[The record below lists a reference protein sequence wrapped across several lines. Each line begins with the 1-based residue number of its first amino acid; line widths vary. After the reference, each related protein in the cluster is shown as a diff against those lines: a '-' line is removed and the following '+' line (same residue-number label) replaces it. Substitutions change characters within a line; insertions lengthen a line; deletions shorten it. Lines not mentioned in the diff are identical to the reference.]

1 MSMPRAVRHINEV
14 RALDVVFRHGRI
26 SRANIAKELG
36 MVRSTASSIVA
47 SLTDEGLL
55 VEDESQDDKSA
66 GTGRPGTF
74 VRINPNYGMFI
85 GADIG
90 VGRMNVVALDMEAS
104 VIAQSRSDFS
114 LPEASPDLVVQ
125 RLVDV
130 VEGIRERLGNDYR
143 IRGLCL
149 TAPGV
154 IDRNGTILRAP
165 ILGWQEEPILEKLQ
179 QRLPDIPLLIAE
191 NDANAFAIAEIYQSK
206 DESVDT
212 EIYIYLDAGVGG
224 AIMNSGQLFRGQD
237 GYAGELG
244 HIILGDEGF
253 VELATISGSF
263 ESFIGREAVL
273 ARYRFHGGSAGD
285 IQAFIQA
292 ARQQE
297 KAALSTLRDWSFYLG
312 RGVATLTSIFN
323 PARIVLGGPV
333 AALFDLCR
341 DETLEKVARNLLEG
355 HPVPE
360 IKLSTLGLEGPAIG
374 GASMLHKQMFSV
386 DESLVFGRPKT
397 EALREKVSD

>member
-1 MSMPRAVRHINEV
+1 MTMPRAVRHINEV

-26 SRANIAKELG
+26 SRANIAKELS

-47 SLTDEGLL
+47 SLAEEGLL
-55 VEDESQDDKSA
+55 VEDGSEDDKSA

-74 VRINPNYGMFI
+74 VRINPNYGMFL

-90 VGRMNVVALDMEAS
+90 VGRMNVVALDMQTS
-104 VIAQSRSDFS
+104 VIAQATTTFDI
-114 LPEASPDLVVQ
+114 ANATPDRVVEQ
-125 RLVDV
+125 LVDV
-130 VEGIRERLGNDYR
+130 VSQITSKLAPDYR

-154 IDRNGTILRAP
+154 IDRSGTILRAP
-165 ILGWQEEPILEKLQ
+165 ILGWRQEPILEKLQ
-179 QRLPDIPLLIAE
+179 RALPEIPQLVAE
-191 NDANAFAIAEIYQSK
+191 NDANAFAIAEMYQSK

-224 AIMNSGQLFRGQD
+224 AIVNTGQLLRGQD

-263 ESFIGREAVL
+263 ESFIGRDAVL
-273 ARYRFHGGSAGD
+273 ARYRFHGGSAVD
-285 IQAFIQA
+285 IPAFIEA
-292 ARQQE
+292 ARRRE
-297 KAALSTLRDWSFYLG
+297 KAALATLKDWSFYLA

-323 PARIVLGGPV
+323 PARIVIGGPV
-333 AALFDLCR
+333 AELFDLCR
-341 DETLEKVARNLLEG
+341 DETLEKVRHNLLDD
-355 HPVPE
+355 HPMPDVR
-360 IKLSTLGLEGPAIG
+360 LSSLGPEGPAIG
-374 GASMLHKQMFSV
+374 GASMLHKQMLSV
-386 DESLVFGRPKT
+386 DENIVYRRTRG
-397 EALREKVSD
+397 

>member
-47 SLTDEGLL
+47 SLADEGLL
-55 VEDESQDDKSA
+55 VEDDSQDDKSA

-104 VIAQSRSDFS
+104 VIAQSTADFS
-114 LPEASPDLVVQ
+114 LLEASPDVVVQ
-125 RLVDV
+125 RLADV
-130 VEGIRERLGNDYR
+130 VENIRQRLGNDYR

-154 IDRNGTILRAP
+154 IDRNGTVLRAP
-165 ILGWQEEPILEKLQ
+165 ILGWRQEPILERLQ
-179 QRLPDIPLLIAE
+179 RRLPEIPLLIAE

-206 DESVDT
+206 DERGET

-224 AIMNSGQLFRGQD
+224 AIINSGQLLRGQD

-253 VELATISGSF
+253 VELATVSGSF

-273 ARYRFHGGSAGD
+273 ARYRFHGGTADD
-285 IQAFIQA
+285 IPAFMEA
-292 ARQQE
+292 ARRQE
-297 KAALSTLRDWSFYLG
+297 KSALSTLKDWSFYLG
-312 RGVATLTSIFN
+312 RGIATLTSIFN
-323 PARIVLGGPV
+323 PTRIVLGGPV

-341 DETLEKVARNLLEG
+341 EETLEKVASNLLEG
-355 HPVPE
+355 HPIPE
-360 IKLSTLGLEGPAIG
+360 IKLSSLGLEGPAIG
-374 GASMLHKQMFSV
+374 GASMLHKQMLSV
-386 DESLVFGRPKT
+386 DENLVFGRPKID
-397 EALREKVSD
+397 AGRAQ

>member
-1 MSMPRAVRHINEV
+1 MSTPRAVRHINEV

-26 SRANIAKELG
+26 SRANIAKELN

-55 VEDESQDDKSA
+55 VEDESEDDKSA

-74 VRINPNYGMFI
+74 VRINPNYGLFI

-90 VGRMNVVALDMEAS
+90 VGRMTVVALDMEAS
-104 VIAQSRSDFS
+104 VVAQTTADFDLSRAD
-114 LPEASPDLVVQ
+114 PDLVVHQ
-125 RLVDV
+125 LAEMV
-130 VEGIRERLGNDYR
+130 GKITAGLGKGYR

-154 IDRNGTILRAP
+154 MDRAGTVLRAP
-165 ILGWQEEPILEKLQ
+165 ILGWRQEPILEKLQ
-179 QRLPDIPLLIAE
+179 RRLPDIPLLSAE
-191 NDANAFAIAEIYQSK
+191 NDANAFAIAEMYRSRE
-206 DESVDT
+206 ESGDT

-224 AIMNSGQLFRGQD
+224 AIVNSGQLLHGQD

-253 VELATISGSF
+253 VELATIAGSF
-263 ESFIGREAVL
+263 ESFIGKDAVL

-285 IQAFIQA
+285 IDAFIQA
-292 ARQQE
+292 AKRQE
-297 KAALSTLRDWSFYLG
+297 RAALSTLKDWSFYLA

-323 PARIVLGGPV
+323 PTRIVLGGPV

-341 DETLEKVARNLLEG
+341 EETLQKIGENLLDD
-355 HPVPE
+355 HPIPE
-360 IKLSTLGLEGPAIG
+360 IRLSSLGLEGPAIG
-374 GASMLHKQMFSV
+374 GASMLHKQMLSV
-386 DESLVFGRPKT
+386 DEDLVYRRQK
-397 EALREKVSD
+397 

>member
-1 MSMPRAVRHINEV
+1 
-14 RALDVVFRHGRI
+14 
-26 SRANIAKELG
+26 
-36 MVRSTASSIVA
+36 
-47 SLTDEGLL
+47 
-55 VEDESQDDKSA
+55 
-66 GTGRPGTF
+66 
-74 VRINPNYGMFI
+74 
-85 GADIG
+85 
-90 VGRMNVVALDMEAS
+90 MNVVALDMEAT
-104 VIAQSRSDFS
+104 VITQSRSDFS
-114 LPEASPDLVVQ
+114 LQEASPNLVVQ
-125 RLVDV
+125 RLVNA
-130 VEGIRERLGNDYR
+130 VEDIRERLGKDYR

-165 ILGWQEEPILEKLQ
+165 ILGWREEPILEKLQ
-179 QRLPDIPLLIAE
+179 QQLPDIPLLVAE

-206 DESVDT
+206 DERSDT

-224 AIMNSGQLFRGQD
+224 AIMNSGQLLRGQD

-285 IQAFIQA
+285 IQAFIEA
-292 ARQQE
+292 AKRQE
-297 KAALSTLRDWSFYLG
+297 KAALSTLKDWSFYLG
-312 RGVATLTSIFN
+312 RGIATLTSIFN
-323 PARIVLGGPV
+323 PARLVLGGPV

-341 DETLEKVARNLLEG
+341 VETLENVTRNLLDG
-355 HPVPE
+355 HPIPA
-360 IKLSTLGLEGPAIG
+360 IKLSSLGLEGPAIG

-386 DESLVFGRPKT
+386 DENLVFGRPRT
-397 EALREKVSD
+397 ETIREKAQ

>member
-1 MSMPRAVRHINEV
+1 MTMPRTVRHINEV

-26 SRANIAKELG
+26 SRANIAKELN

-55 VEDESQDDKSA
+55 VEDESEDDKSA

-74 VRINPNYGMFI
+74 VRINANYGMFI

-104 VIAQSRSDFS
+104 VIAQAKAELD
-114 LPEASPDLVVQ
+114 LANADPDRVVQ
-125 RLVDV
+125 QLVRAV
-130 VEGIRERLGNDYR
+130 AEITENVGRNYR

-154 IDRNGTILRAP
+154 IDRSGTILRAP
-165 ILGWQEEPILEKLQ
+165 ILGWRQEPILERLQ
-179 QRLPDIPLLIAE
+179 QRLPGIPQLVAE
-191 NDANAFAIAEIYQSK
+191 NDANAFAIAEMYQSK
-206 DESVDT
+206 EEGVDT

-224 AIMNSGQLFRGQD
+224 AIVNSGQLLRGQD

-285 IQAFIQA
+285 ITAFIQA
-292 ARQQE
+292 AKRQEQ
-297 KAALSTLRDWSFYLG
+297 AALSTLKDWSFYLA
-312 RGVATLTSIFN
+312 RGMATLTSIFN

-333 AALFDLCR
+333 AELFDLCR
-341 DETLEKVARNLLEG
+341 QETLQKVGRNLLDD
-355 HPVPE
+355 HPIPE
-360 IKLSTLGLEGPAIG
+360 IKLSSLGPEGPAIG
-374 GASMLHKQMFSV
+374 GASMLHKQMLSV
-386 DESLVFGRPKT
+386 DESLVYRRAKT
-397 EALREKVSD
+397 EPAR

>member
-1 MSMPRAVRHINEV
+1 
-14 RALDVVFRHGRI
+14 
-26 SRANIAKELG
+26 

-47 SLTDEGLL
+47 SLADEGLL
-55 VEDESQDDKSA
+55 VEDDSQDDKSA

-104 VIAQSRSDFS
+104 VIAQSAADFS
-114 LPEASPDLVVQ
+114 LLEASPDVVVQ
-125 RLVDV
+125 RLADV
-130 VEGIRERLGNDYR
+130 VENIRQRLGDDYR

-154 IDRNGTILRAP
+154 IDRNGTVLRAP
-165 ILGWQEEPILEKLQ
+165 ILGWRQEPILERLQ
-179 QRLPDIPLLIAE
+179 QRLPEIPLLIAE

-206 DESVDT
+206 DERGET

-224 AIMNSGQLFRGQD
+224 AIINSGQLLRGQD

-253 VELATISGSF
+253 VELATVSGSF

-273 ARYRFHGGSAGD
+273 ARYRFHGGSADD
-285 IQAFIQA
+285 IPAFMEA
-292 ARQQE
+292 ARRQE
-297 KAALSTLRDWSFYLG
+297 KSALSTLKDWSFYLG
-312 RGVATLTSIFN
+312 RGIATLTSIFN
-323 PARIVLGGPV
+323 PTRIVLGGPV

-341 DETLEKVARNLLEG
+341 EETLEKVASNLLEG
-355 HPVPE
+355 HPIPE
-360 IKLSTLGLEGPAIG
+360 IKLSSLGLEGPAIG
-374 GASMLHKQMFSV
+374 GASMLHKQMLSV
-386 DESLVFGRPKT
+386 DENLVFGRPKID
-397 EALREKVSD
+397 AGRAQ

>member
-1 MSMPRAVRHINEV
+1 MSMPSAVRHINEV
-14 RALDVVFRHGRI
+14 RVLDVVFRQGKV
-26 SRANIAKELG
+26 SRANIARELG
-36 MVRSTASSIVA
+36 LTRSTASSIVA

-55 VEDESQDDKSA
+55 TEDDSNDDKSA

-74 VRINPNYGMFI
+74 VRLNSRYGLFI

-90 VGRMNVVALDMEAS
+90 VGRINVVALDMEATVVAHEQSNFDIADARPERIVRQLAES
-104 VIAQSRSDFS
+104 VETITRNLAG
-114 LPEASPDLVVQ
+114 E
-125 RLVDV
+125 
-130 VEGIRERLGNDYR
+130 YH

-154 IDRNGTILRAP
+154 IDRNGTVLRAP
-165 ILGWQEEPILEKLQ
+165 ILGWRQEPILEKLQ
-179 QRLPDIPLLIAE
+179 ALIPGIPLLAAE
-191 NDANAFAIAEIYQSK
+191 NDANAFAIAEMYQAK
-206 DESVDT
+206 DDIIDT

-224 AIMNSGQLFRGQD
+224 AIVNSGQLLHGQD

-285 IQAFIQA
+285 VDQLVQA
-292 ARQQE
+292 ANRQE
-297 KAALSTLRDWSFYLG
+297 RAALSTLKDWSFYLG

-323 PARIVLGGPV
+323 PTRIVLGGPV
-333 AALFDLCR
+333 AVLYELCR
-341 DETLEKVARNLLEG
+341 EQVLHNVRHNLLDD
-355 HPVPE
+355 HPIPE
-360 IKLSTLGLEGPAIG
+360 IRLSGLGPEGPAIG
-374 GASMLHKQMFSV
+374 GASMLHKRMLSV
-386 DESLVFGRPKT
+386 DESLVYRTARP
-397 EALREKVSD
+397 